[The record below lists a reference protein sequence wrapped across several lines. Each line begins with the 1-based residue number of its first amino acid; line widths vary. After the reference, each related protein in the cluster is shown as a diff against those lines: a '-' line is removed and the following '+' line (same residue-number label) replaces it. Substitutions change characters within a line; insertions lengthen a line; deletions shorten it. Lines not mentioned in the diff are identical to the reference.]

1 MRSSFFSATVSTRST
16 NFLALLA
23 RSSSRAAR
31 SASASWG
38 WAGTG
43 VGGIGSAAVNA
54 RLGEKNARVRD
65 PGGRRAW
72 RRRSMV
78 ERWYSMIWVCMS
90 VAVSCTS
97 VTLAL
102 CAAAMADFR
111 ANADAARSSLRA
123 VFCEGCGTGC
133 QRRST
138 HGGRRKCGGIAPARR
153 ASAVEHP
160 SPARVIRRIRRI
172 RPKFDR
178 SRGRAGP
185 EGAARVAPSHR
196 ESHLGRGPVAGRES
210 ARLQPRGDGRRRDA
224 ALRADGDLDDDG
236 AGSLRGHGGHVG
248 GWACGALGARV
259 VVWTRPPTTAG
270 V

>member
-1 MRSSFFSATVSTRST
+1 
-16 NFLALLA
+16 
-23 RSSSRAAR
+23 
-31 SASASWG
+31 
-38 WAGTG
+38 
-43 VGGIGSAAVNA
+43 
-54 RLGEKNARVRD
+54 
-65 PGGRRAW
+65 
-72 RRRSMV
+72 MV

-97 VTLAL
+97 VTLAW

-160 SPARVIRRIRRI
+160 TPARVIRRIRRI
-172 RPKFDR
+172 RPKSDR

-248 GWACGALGARV
+248 VWACGALGARV
-259 VVWTRPPTTAG
+259 VVDETADNSPSLSVSG
-270 V
+270 MKNFSAC